1 MQVEARVT
9 RQPGFD
15 LGVLVGGI
23 VVDDEVQLDPDGRLL
38 LDVLQKA
45 QPLAVGVAPVGAG
58 NDFAL
63 QVVQGG
69 KERHGAVPAVIVRL
83 RRKVTGLEWQTGLG
97 ALEGLNLAFQS
108 RNRAPGLDREAPG
121 TSRSRPKI

>member
-1 MQVEARVT
+1 
-9 RQPGFD
+9 
-15 LGVLVGGI
+15 
-23 VVDDEVQLDPDGRLL
+23 
-38 LDVLQKA
+38 
-45 QPLAVGVAPVGAG
+45 
-58 NDFAL
+58 
-63 QVVQGG
+63 
-69 KERHGAVPAVIVRL
+69 VRL